1 MKQYT
6 KFKLKQLKQS
16 LEFGDVKRA
25 ADDFNVSTTTVQT
38 ALAGDGMTETH
49 RAILDHLEY
58 MVSQAK
64 ERKARIL
71 AAGKAE
77 FQRQKQSNP
86 Q

>member
-1 MKQYT
+1 MKLYT
-6 KFKLKQLKQS
+6 PMKLKQLKKS
-16 LEFGDVKRA
+16 LEFGDVKKC
-25 ADDFNVSTTTVQT
+25 ADDLNVSTTTVQT
-38 ALAGDGMTETH
+38 ALSGEGMTETH

-58 MVSQAK
+58 MVGQAK

-77 FQRQKQSNP
+77 FHRQKQSNP